1 MAAGNVGYTDTRSFS
16 GSLLGDIASSI
27 RNRTKNAALMARQER
42 AYAEE
47 QAEKQDTSLDE
58 AGIGKGY
65 FFKRALGSTFGGD
78 RIARTRGYF
87 EKNPPMGR
95 DPLGSIESRFRGG
108 FDYGEENLEKPKV
121 VTSKPTSAGGGTTQ
135 SAPVQKGSDNKKP
148 LPVKHTRLTVGML
161 STFQRLEN
169 QLKNITDFV
178 GTGRKDSQAIYAL
191 ENQKMLLGSVFTKT
205 TNMINAVNKSIGS
218 QTDTIKKIAKNEAN
232 KLKQDAIDAA
242 AKSEE
247 SGSEGQNAKAG
258 NAITKALNKAKQARS
273 AMSAPGSR
281 LKDVFGPASGMA
293 KGLRNPKAAMRL
305 ARMRAKRVFGKS
317 LAKGVTGRAFGKV
330 GKVIAKKTLQKNAA
344 KIAAKG
350 VGKLAVKKVPI
361 LGAVA
366 GLAFGIERAIKG
378 DWLGAIGEVASGTA
392 SIFPGVGTA
401 ISAGIDAAL
410 IAKDVNEAMNETPQF
425 AEGGVIQGEDWLGS
439 RISRFENE
447 KLKREMGAKPLDSNF
462 WKEWHTLEFKFD
474 KKNRPEIL
482 NQISDGLDYYFFRNG
497 GVKAFVD
504 GMKGVFDNIANFI
517 MNIPGAVGDWLGDR
531 RRDLMGGLRG
541 VFGAGGQYTGPTMTA
556 TGGTKITQDMLSR
569 GFGVKDGLGSGSSA
583 TGHTGID
590 ISGGPFGKPGSPI
603 SFLAPGKVIDVGVI
617 GDANDPGNENGG
629 YGNFV
634 VVETDTGEI
643 VKMGHLQKVNVSKG
657 ARVGKDANGNAT
669 VIGTVGY
676 TGFTEPKG
684 PGGTHLHLD
693 LGTGYNR
700 GSAAVSGLM
709 DPMPYVNDLIRGG
722 GDVKVTGQ
730 QNRPKATTTTSLP
743 PQGSNDIIIPLD
755 HVKPE
760 LSGKFP
766 DDESRT
772 SFDQSRATGAA
783 GRERD
788 HQDSAAAK
796 LKTLLEKKGFRVS
809 VIKPESFSSYETYD
823 AYIKAEAAKGT
834 RILPLHFDAK
844 VGQGGTGFLTRTR
857 KGDAADAAFARPIQA
872 ALSNFQRANPELGNL
887 GPSDTVS
894 NATINAASASPAAL
908 IELGAMVQWE
918 EKYGRNFT
926 NTATF
931 NTLIQSVA
939 DAVAVGTPKQAS
951 PVFTQSRQINTGT
964 TTQPTGQQIWET
976 WLKGMN

>member
-42 AYAEE
+42 AYAEG

-121 VTSKPTSAGGGTTQ
+121 VTSKPSTGGTSAGGGTTQ
-135 SAPVQKGSDNKKP
+135 SAPVQKGPDDKKP

-258 NAITKALNKAKQARS
+258 NAITRALNKAKQARS

-317 LAKGVTGRAFGKV
+317 LAKGVTGRAFGPV
-330 GKVIAKKTLQKNAA
+330 GKIIARKALKKTAA
-344 KIAAKG
+344 KVAVKG
-350 VGKLAVKKVPI
+350 VGKMALKKVPI

-366 GLAFGIERAIKG
+366 GVAFGIERAMKG

-401 ISAGIDAAL
+401 VSAGIDAAL

-425 AEGGVIQGEDWLGS
+425 AEGGVVEGEDWLGS

-482 NQISDGLDYYFFRNG
+482 NQISNGLDYYFFKNG

-504 GMKGVFDNIANFI
+504 GMKGVFDNVANFI
-517 MNIPGAVGDWLGDR
+517 MNIPGAVGDWFGDR
-531 RRDLMGGLRG
+531 RRDLMGGLRS

-657 ARVGKDANGNAT
+657 ARVGKDASGNAT

-730 QNRPKATTTTSLP
+730 QNRPKATTTTARQTEQMGR
-743 PQGSNDIIIPLD
+743 QGAVGNKNFTDISGVGSKGYLIIPG
-755 HVKPE
+755 H
-760 LSGKFP
+760 
-766 DDESRT
+766 
-772 SFDQSRATGAA
+772 AA
-783 GRERD
+783 GGGAPGEKALVKALVKNTYNNLKAKYPNANVHMADLDSMFADTDAGFKQQIQWYKNKENDGWEVIEVHMDASLESGYGTGRGVIAPTNELNSVESYFASNYGGFARD
-788 HQDSAAAK
+788 HRGGLAAPNR
-796 LKTLLEKKGFRVS
+796 GVS
-809 VIKPESFSSYETYD
+809 LV
-823 AYIKAEAAKGT
+823 
-834 RILPLHFDAK
+834 
-844 VGQGGTGFLTRTR
+844 
-857 KGDAADAAFARPIQA
+857 
-872 ALSNFQRANPELGNL
+872 ELGNMSPEL
-887 GPSDTVS
+887 QAAVKSNTVTQQTL
-894 NATINAASASPAAL
+894 NALTAPLEEAL
-908 IELGAMVQWE
+908 AKGMSLVPTQ
-918 EKYGRNFT
+918 
-926 NTATF
+926 
-931 NTLIQSVA
+931 
-939 DAVAVGTPKQAS
+939 
-951 PVFTQSRQINTGT
+951 PV
-964 TTQPTGQQIWET
+964 TQPTPQPSAQHVWDIF
-976 WLKGMN
+976 LKGLD